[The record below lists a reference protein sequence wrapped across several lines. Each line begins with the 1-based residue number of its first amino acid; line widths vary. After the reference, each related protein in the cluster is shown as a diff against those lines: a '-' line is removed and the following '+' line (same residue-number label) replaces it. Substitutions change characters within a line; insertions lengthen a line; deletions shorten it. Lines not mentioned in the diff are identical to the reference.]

1 MNGAVRE
8 RWFYDRL
15 VNMTFS
21 PKTRVICLWRREG
34 GQTQL
39 HKYHTKKVKNCGEIS
54 VVSHKTHYF
63 FQCKELYYCVKESME
78 RAAARGAG
86 MAGSGGGAGGANPGA
101 PGLELG
107 GTTSKIV

>member
-1 MNGAVRE
+1 MLFKIRSVNGAVRE

-39 HKYHTKKVKNCGEIS
+39 HKYHTKKVEIIA
-54 VVSHKTHYF
+54 
-63 FQCKELYYCVKESME
+63 E
-78 RAAARGAG
+78 RYLSFPTKHIISSSAR
-86 MAGSGGGAGGANPGA
+86 SS
-101 PGLELG
+101 
-107 GTTSKIV
+107 TTA